1 MASSY
6 GLADKRR
13 DKLHLWLSV
22 LLGVLA
28 FLFVFQPVRFTGGSE
43 FQQAGYTFR
52 FEQPFATSEQ
62 VRGDLR
68 KELIAELDRLD
79 LIRPLVAFPTTND
92 LRIRTDVRDR
102 AEARDFE
109 GRIREAV
116 ESVVT
121 TQGKITNTSLDDS
134 AFGAEPVVK
143 LGPIGLY
150 KPALALRLGLDLQGG
165 VQLVLKA
172 RTQNTEFRYRLAD
185 NVTDLRAALAAL
197 PKTAAEPTAPAPA
210 AEADQAAPAEAEKAA
225 APTEAAPA
233 DAAPKAADEALPGEA
248 APTGGDLRLAQAP
261 ADTTG
266 EQPKGVETPTALDE
280 KTREMLLDEDLRREV
295 RDAING
301 WLETNIENLR
311 AKYSREGDISA
322 EMVGSNIVVIRTF
335 IDPSARLSKAD
346 RDQIKG
352 TQLTGFENE
361 LKRLFPQTVPLGD
374 ARDLSIPRDAMAQ
387 VKDVIQRRVD
397 RLGVSEAQ
405 VVTQGTDR
413 VAVQLPGI
421 KDPDEAVAIIGT
433 TARLEFRKVPEQYVP
448 RIETGSDGA
457 EVTTFAPASG
467 GSEAVPTEIVYHE
480 APEFDGSQNIL
491 QGTNLVT
498 NMISVGFARENEPA
512 VLLDLD
518 SEGSRRF
525 DDFARNNLNKYLAVY
540 LDGEVISAPVMQ
552 STHYGGRVSISGGFA
567 TIEEAKRLETLLKAG
582 SLPVP
587 VDIVEQRMISATL
600 GDDSVNQ
607 SAKAGLIGTLIIFVI
622 MVVMFKVSG
631 WLANIALIVYV
642 IFTLALLHLVGA
654 TLTLP
659 GILGLLLSVG
669 MAVDANVIV
678 FERLRE
684 ELRDFPTRP
693 LHLNLKHA
701 YDRSW
706 PAILDGN
713 ATALM
718 MAIVLYALGTGAI
731 RGFAVTLSLGI
742 ICHLF
747 TALVM
752 TRKMQNLLAASRF
765 GANVETTYR
774 VDRDTP
780 TASN

>member
-197 PKTAAEPTAPAPA
+197 PKTAAETSATAPA
-210 AEADQAAPAEAEKAA
+210 AEADKAAPAEAAK
-225 APTEAAPA
+225 T

-261 ADTTG
+261 AETTG
-266 EQPKGVETPTALDE
+266 EQPKGVETPTTLDD
-280 KTREMLLDEDLRREV
+280 KTREMLHDEDLRREV
-295 RDAING
+295 REAING
-301 WLETNIENLR
+301 WLETNIDTLR

-335 IDPSARLSKAD
+335 IDPSGGLSKAD
-346 RDQIKG
+346 RDQIKS
-352 TQLTGFENE
+352 TQLSGFENE
-361 LKRLFPQTVPLGD
+361 LKQLFPQTVPLGE

-413 VAVQLPGI
+413 IAVQLPGI

-457 EVTTFAPASG
+457 EITTFAPASG
-467 GSEAVPTEIVYHE
+467 GSETVPTEIVYHE

-491 QGTNLVT
+491 QGTNLIT
-498 NMISVGFARENEPA
+498 NMISVQFVRQNEPA

-518 SEGSRRF
+518 SEGTRRF

-552 STHYGGRVSISGGFA
+552 STHYGGSVSISGGFA

-600 GDDSVNQ
+600 GDDSVSQ

-631 WLANIALIVYV
+631 WLANIALIFYI

-669 MAVDANVIV
+669 MAVDSNVIV

-693 LHLNLKHA
+693 LHLNLRHA

-718 MAIVLYALGTGAI
+718 MSIVLYALGTGAI

-742 ICHLF
+742 VCHLF

-765 GANVETTYR
+765 GSNVETTYR
-774 VDRDTP
+774 VDRDTH